1 MQRRQFL
8 GAASLGAAGLVL
20 AQRALGAPPFARPQ
34 DAPAAPAKLKG
45 RIHHSVCRWCYGGI
59 ELPELCRQAK
69 AMGIESIEILDEPE
83 WTLVKSMG
91 LTCATANGPGSI
103 PKGWNRAEHHDE
115 LVARSNELL
124 PKIAAAGLRNMIVF
138 SGNRNGQPD
147 AEGQKQCIAG
157 LRRIA
162 PLAEKLGV
170 TVVLEILNSKVD
182 HGDYQFDH
190 MSYGVG
196 VIDGVA
202 SPRVKI
208 LYDIYHA
215 QIMEGDVI
223 RTIREHHERIG
234 HFHTG
239 GVPDRH
245 EIDDSQELNYRAVCR
260 AIAETG
266 YQGFVAQ
273 EFVPT
278 RDPMTSL
285 REAIAICDV

>member
-20 AQRALGAPPFARPQ
+20 AQRALGAPPLARPQ
-34 DAPAAPAKLKG
+34 DAPPAPAKLKG

-59 ELPELCRQAK
+59 ELGELCRQAK

-138 SGNRNGQPD
+138 SGNRDGQPD
-147 AEGQKQCIAG
+147 AEGSKQCIAG

-266 YQGFVAQ
+266 YTGFVAQ